1 MAEIPVL
8 VATTGILRGTVI
20 RVTDSADVSF
30 GRADDNQ
37 VVLQEKGISRYHA
50 RFRYDNGTLW
60 IQDAGSRNGVFVNDK
75 RVTDH
80 RTLKVGDEVAIAGQ
94 HFEVRWEDETLADA
108 DTPRSP
114 ASQRE
119 KEVTTAEV
127 EAPKQKGKSW
137 FWPFG

>member
-8 VATTGILRGTVI
+8 VATTGILRGSVI
-20 RVTDSADVSF
+20 RVTDAHDVTF
-30 GRADDNQ
+30 GRADDNE

-60 IQDAGSRNGVFVNDK
+60 VQDAGSRNGIFVNDV

-94 HFEVRWEDETLADA
+94 RFEVRWEDEMIV
-108 DTPRSP
+108 P
-114 ASQRE
+114 ASPVVATAKPRE
-119 KEVTTAEV
+119 REVTTAEV
-127 EAPKQKGKSW
+127 ETPNTKGKSW